1 MALSRPA
8 RKRSLHKNFWFERG
22 MAMLAL
28 VNLGLLVFDLSYVPF
43 RDFYLRNFPEF
54 TATYGEQFKGME
66 PHRATAAYLE
76 VVAELEAQVA
86 NQGLSSDRSGDL
98 LEELRILSDEMI
110 DENPFAIANK
120 SGTLERIKNRMR
132 DRTDNDSAKQAF
144 NEFWTVTY
152 LSEAGWADS
161 MRFFREDIAPLIA
174 TNYFRGIGEDGRPTD
189 NFWLIDRWF
198 IGVLGLEFL
207 LRTIYLSRR
216 YNGTNWLDAVIW
228 RWYDL
233 LFFIPFWRWLRV
245 IPVTVRLGQA
255 KLVNLAFVS
264 NRIRRA
270 LVTHFAIELTEVVII
285 RAIDQVK
292 NLIQGGDVRQ
302 FLLRSGSSTQ
312 SYINLNGINEI
323 EVISQRISAL
333 MLDHVLPQ
341 VKPDLDALLCHSV
354 NSALQGTP
362 VYQGLL
368 NVPNFERSSD
378 QLINT
383 LVSQFSSQF
392 YGVLKGMLEDEKGAA
407 LTQKVLESLGKASRQ
422 EAISQ
427 EATVKEIESLL
438 SIFLEEVKV
447 NYVKRLSEEDL
458 EALQAEAQDTFYELV

>member
-8 RKRSLHKNFWFERG
+8 RKRSLHKNLWFERG

-28 VNLGLLVFDLSYVPF
+28 VNLGLLAFDLSYVPF

-54 TATYGEQFKGME
+54 TATYGERFKGME
-66 PHRATAAYLE
+66 PHRATTAYLE
-76 VVAELEAQVA
+76 TVAELEAQVA
-86 NQGLSSDRSGDL
+86 EQGLSSSRAGEL
-98 LEELRILSDEMI
+98 LENLRILSDEMV

-144 NEFWTVTY
+144 NEFWTTTY
-152 LSEAGWADS
+152 LSEAGWSDS

-189 NFWLIDRWF
+189 DFWLIDRWF

-216 YNGTNWLDAVIW
+216 YNGTNWLDAIIW

-233 LFFIPFWRWLRV
+233 FFFIPLWRWLRV

-255 KLVNLAFVS
+255 KLVNIAFVT

-270 LVTHFAIELTEVVII
+270 LVTHFAIELTEIVIL
-285 RAIDQVK
+285 RTIDQIQ
-292 NLIQGGDVRQ
+292 NLIRDGEVRQ
-302 FLLRSGSSTQ
+302 FLLQSSNTK
-312 SYINLNGINEI
+312 SYVNLNGINEM
-323 EVISQRISAL
+323 EVISQHVSEL
-333 MLDHVLPQ
+333 VLDHVLPQ
-341 VKPDLDALLCHSV
+341 VKPEIDALLSHSV
-354 NSALQGTP
+354 TSAFQGTP
-362 VYQGLL
+362 LYQGLINL
-368 NVPNFERSSD
+368 PNFERSSD
-378 QLINT
+378 QLVNGM
-383 LVSQFSSQF
+383 VSQLSDRIYAILRS
-392 YGVLKGMLEDEKGAA
+392 VMEDEKGAE
-407 LTQKVLESLGKASRQ
+407 LSRNVITSFIKASRQ

-427 EATVKEIESLL
+427 EQTVEEIESLL
-438 SIFLEEVKV
+438 GMFLEEVKV

-458 EALQAEAQDTFYELV
+458 EALQEQAQDQFYELI

>member
-54 TATYGEQFKGME
+54 TAAYGEQFKGME

-86 NQGLSSDRSGDL
+86 NQGLSSDRAGEL
-98 LEELRILSDEMI
+98 LEELRIYSDEMI

-152 LSEAGWADS
+152 LSEAGWSDS

-198 IGVLGLEFL
+198 IGLLGLEFL

-216 YNGTNWLDAVIW
+216 YSGTNWLDAVIW

-245 IPVTVRLGQA
+245 VPVTVRLGQA

-292 NLIQGGDVRQ
+292 NLIQDGDVRQ

-323 EVISQRISAL
+323 EVISQRISTL

-368 NVPNFERSSD
+368 NVPNFERGSD

-458 EALQAEAQDTFYELV
+458 EALQAEAQDNFYELV